1 MDYEALALVNGEVHL
16 YLDTASPIDAKEL
29 QARLTY
35 AYSHQREHRT
45 SSDPWESAFFD
56 TRFIPSEAEFLKER
70 DRVVEIML
78 SAISGQWDANLIYYP
93 PGQPSAPYH
102 WSSSEGILHPYRTV
116 NLDGS
121 EESYE

>member
-16 YLDTASPIDAKEL
+16 YLNTASPIDAKEL
-29 QARLTY
+29 QARLAY

-56 TRFIPSEAEFLKER
+56 PRFIPSEAEFLKER

-78 SAISGQWDANLIYYP
+78 SAIPGQWDANLTYYP
-93 PGQPSAPYH
+93 PGQASALYH
-102 WSSSEGILHPYRTV
+102 WSRSEGILHPFRTV
-116 NLDGS
+116 NPDIS
-121 EESYE
+121 DESYE

>member
-35 AYSHQREHRT
+35 AYSHQREHLT

-78 SAISGQWDANLIYYP
+78 SAIPGQWDASLTYYP
-93 PGQPSAPYH
+93 PGRASGPYH

-116 NLDGS
+116 NLDSS